1 MKFLYPVP
9 PNSTVSQTFA
19 EHVHRGQ
26 VNNWQ
31 NYYGGIDWAI
41 PTGTPIK
48 AAQNGKVAQVRRDAT
63 GYGVHVRIDH
73 GEGYSAIYGHL
84 MDYSVSVGQT
94 VKAGEV
100 IARSDNTGNS
110 TGPHLHFE
118 LRKNNIPIDPAPLLV
133 RSLEPGP
140 GPGPEP
146 EPGDS
151 CGCPVTSEPAQIA
164 ALPKVCIS
172 SSVGVNIRQGPG
184 VTQPTVGYIPGQTK
198 VEVIRKVAQ
207 GPDIWLQI
215 GYNQY
220 IAMLFNSE
228 TLAVWIKES

>member
-9 PNSTVSQTFA
+9 PNSPVSQTFA

-31 NYYGGIDWAI
+31 YYYGGIDWAI

-48 AAQNGKVAQVRRDAT
+48 SAQDGKVTQVRRDAT

-73 GEGYSAIYGHL
+73 GNGYSAIYGHL
-84 MDYSVSVGQT
+84 MDYSVTVGQS

-100 IARSDNTGNS
+100 IGRSDNTGNS

-118 LRKNNIPIDPAPLLV
+118 VRKNNVPVDPAPMLV
-133 RSLEPGP
+133 LSLEP

-146 EPGDS
+146 EPGES
-151 CGCPVTSEPAQIA
+151 CGCTITKEPEQMPI
-164 ALPKVCIS
+164 LPKVCITS
-172 SSVGVNIRQGPG
+172 AVGVNIRQGPG
-184 VTQPTVGYIPGQTK
+184 ITHPAVGYIPGQTK
-198 VEVIRKVAQ
+198 VEVIRKVSQ
-207 GPDIWLQI
+207 GPDIWLRI

-220 IAMLFNSE
+220 IAMLFNSAP
-228 TLAVWIKES
+228 LAVWIKEP